1 MMGRDEQA
9 EKTFRRVIVLAQK
22 QRDVQTEGSARNNLG
37 TIMTRAGR
45 YEEAIEWL
53 ESAKMARVAPSIY
66 DGVADGNIGHLL
78 IEVERFE
85 EAREYLQLA
94 MRQLETKLRW
104 ASAVFLGSM
113 ALLDALEGD
122 FESAEQRL
130 LDSIDGVG
138 QFDRG
143 ELGKLYAKGYL
154 IYRLMHKEAE
164 ATGMLE
170 AALKLMGPTRVNM
183 SPTSSSS

>member
-1 MMGRDEQA
+1 
-9 EKTFRRVIVLAQK
+9 
-22 QRDVQTEGSARNNLG
+22 
-37 TIMTRAGR
+37 
-45 YEEAIEWL
+45 
-53 ESAKMARVAPSIY
+53 
-66 DGVADGNIGHLL
+66 
-78 IEVERFE
+78 
-85 EAREYLQLA
+85 

-138 QFDRG
+138 QFDQG

-170 AALKLMGPTRVNM
+170 AALEIDGANPSEHESDIQFILKSSLASRRVREANQGQV
-183 SPTSSSS
+183 